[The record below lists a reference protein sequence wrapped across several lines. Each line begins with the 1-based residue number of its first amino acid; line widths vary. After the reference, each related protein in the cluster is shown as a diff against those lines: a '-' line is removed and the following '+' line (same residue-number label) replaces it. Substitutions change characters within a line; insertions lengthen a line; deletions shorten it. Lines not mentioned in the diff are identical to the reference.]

1 MPTPAPSRDD
11 TTVILDRVVPVIAL
25 VLTVTALVSAERRV
39 GAAGDVRDWA
49 WLLPAFLGGLLLL
62 RRRAPVAVLVASV
75 AAVIGY
81 YATGQ
86 PAIGLE
92 LPLAAAFFSTAER
105 GRTRATI
112 GMALLVLVIAYGY
125 RVGIA
130 KVEFAAL
137 LGLDIMTSIV
147 VLSLAIAAGDGVRS
161 RAAERTANAERYQLQ
176 TELVEENL
184 RAETDAERRA
194 LARDVHDVLGHA
206 MVVVSTQANVALESI
221 ADQETT
227 SAALRNIKHTAQQ
240 SLRDIRG
247 SVALLSGGQ
256 QSERRPVGTLAD
268 LGELAAR
275 FEGTGL
281 TIEIRSEG
289 DLATLPAAVSSTA
302 YRVIQE
308 AVTNSV
314 RHGAARR
321 VDITLGRT
329 QDTLQVTVR
338 DDGRGAGAFTMG
350 HGLRGMQDRVAM
362 LGGSVHA
369 GPGPENGFHV
379 QARIPL
385 APARREAP

>member
-1 MPTPAPSRDD
+1 LGRWPT
-11 TTVILDRVVPVIAL
+11 
-25 VLTVTALVSAERRV
+25 
-39 GAAGDVRDWA
+39 
-49 WLLPAFLGGLLLL
+49 
-62 RRRAPVAVLVASV
+62 
-75 AAVIGY
+75 
-81 YATGQ
+81 
-86 PAIGLE
+86 
-92 LPLAAAFFSTAER
+92 
-105 GRTRATI
+105 
-112 GMALLVLVIAYGY
+112 
-125 RVGIA
+125 
-130 KVEFAAL
+130 
-137 LGLDIMTSIV
+137 
-147 VLSLAIAAGDGVRS
+147 
-161 RAAERTANAERYQLQ
+161 
-176 TELVEENL
+176 
-184 RAETDAERRA
+184 
-194 LARDVHDVLGHA
+194 
-206 MVVVSTQANVALESI
+206 
-221 ADQETT
+221 
-227 SAALRNIKHTAQQ
+227 
-240 SLRDIRG
+240 
-247 SVALLSGGQ
+247 
-256 QSERRPVGTLAD
+256 TLAD